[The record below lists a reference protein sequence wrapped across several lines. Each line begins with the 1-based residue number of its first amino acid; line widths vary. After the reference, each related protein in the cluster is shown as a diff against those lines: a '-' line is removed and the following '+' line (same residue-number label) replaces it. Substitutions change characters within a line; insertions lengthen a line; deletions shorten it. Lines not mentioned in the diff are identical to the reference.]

1 MAIKNIAFSKKVIPE
16 VIKLLLEC
24 FVLVDRL
31 LIDFVDCPG
40 MTARGASAPD
50 TFRLISERCV
60 HFDDCDISGM
70 AFGTLALT
78 HGLMRSK

>member
-16 VIKLLLEC
+16 VIKLLLER

-31 LIDFVDCPG
+31 LIDFVDRPG
-40 MTARGASAPD
+40 VTARGAATPD
-50 TFRLISERCV
+50 AFRLISERCV

-70 AFGTLALT
+70 ALGTLALT

>member
-16 VIKLLLEC
+16 VIKLLLER

-31 LIDFVDCPG
+31 LIDFVDRPG
-40 MTARGASAPD
+40 VTARGAAAPD
-50 TFRLISERCV
+50 AFRLISERCV

-70 AFGTLALT
+70 ALGTLALT

>member
-31 LIDFVDCPG
+31 LIDFVDRPG
-40 MTARGASAPD
+40 VTAGGATAPD
-50 TFRLISERCV
+50 AFRLISERCV

-70 AFGTLALT
+70 ALGTLALT